1 MQWQQGTRY
10 KKSGDSEGTLEQMLQ
25 WTTELWDSDS
35 LELISNRGQ
44 GTAVGKAE
52 LYI

>member
-1 MQWQQGTRY
+1 MQWQPGTLY
-10 KKSGDSEGTLEQMLQ
+10 KKSGDSEGMLEQMLQ

-35 LELISNRGQ
+35 LEPISNRGQ
-44 GTAVGKAE
+44 GTTVAKAE